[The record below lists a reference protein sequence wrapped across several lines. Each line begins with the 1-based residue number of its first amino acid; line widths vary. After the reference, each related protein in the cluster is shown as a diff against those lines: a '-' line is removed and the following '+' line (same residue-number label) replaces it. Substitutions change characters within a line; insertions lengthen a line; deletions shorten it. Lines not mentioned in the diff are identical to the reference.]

1 MRILDSNI
9 IIYASQTTLNYLT
22 PFLKDPNN
30 FVSEITKL
38 EVLGFHN
45 FDNFAKQQM
54 TELFD
59 NLNIIPIN
67 SIVIDKAISLRQN
80 RKMAMGDSII
90 AATALIFGYEL
101 ITRNVKDFEKLNIK
115 VTNPMP

>member
-9 IIYASQTTLNYLT
+9 IIYASQSSANNLEPYI
-22 PFLKDPNN
+22 KDSNN

-45 FDNFAKQQM
+45 FDTFSKQQM
-54 TELFD
+54 TELFE

-67 SIVIDKAISLRQN
+67 STIIDKAISLRQN

-101 ITRNVKDFEKLNIK
+101 ITRNVKDFEKLNIR
-115 VTNPMP
+115 VNNPML